1 MEDLQDISDN
11 ISDEQEPVSTLL
23 KAVIFK
29 MKKRNRLLKI
39 AYSTE
44 GGRAVVAE

>member
-39 AYSTE
+39 AYSTK